1 MKRSQLGII
10 LKDLKSKMVIL
21 VGPRQSGKTWL
32 AKEVAKHYR
41 APLYLNYDNQ
51 SERDIMKREGWLP
64 QTDLLILDELHKMPE
79 WKNYLKGVFDTKP
92 DEMHILVT
100 GSARLNVFKKVGD
113 SMAGRYFLHHLL
125 PFSPAEFIACEI
137 NDYNFN
143 NLIERSGFPEPFLA
157 SDEVRARRWRNQYIE
172 DMIGIDVLDFDNIM
186 NLRGFKA
193 IFDLLRSKVGSP
205 VSYAS
210 LAEDVNLSQTTVK
223 KYVDVLEAL
232 YLVFRV
238 TPYSKNIARSLLKE
252 PKIYFFDSGLV
263 TANEGARLENFVA
276 VCLLKHVYAKRD
288 YSAEAYELHYLRT
301 KDQVEVDFALVCD
314 HKIKRMIEVKTSDLS
329 ISKSL
334 FKFYEKYQFPATQI
348 LRYIKHPSQREGIVI
363 QSVQSY
369 LESLALEEMVIN

>member
-1 MKRSQLGII
+1 MERSQLSAI

-32 AKEVAKHYR
+32 AKEVAKHYNT
-41 APLYLNYDNQ
+41 PLYLNYDNQ
-51 SERDIMKREGWLP
+51 AERDIMKREGWLP
-64 QTDLLILDELHKMPE
+64 QTDLIILDELHKMPE

-92 DEMHILVT
+92 EGMHILVT

-125 PFSPAEFIACEI
+125 PFSPAEFIACGI
-137 NDYNFN
+137 QDYSMD
-143 NLIERSGFPEPFLA
+143 NLIERSGFPEPYLA
-157 SDEVRARRWRNQYIE
+157 QNDVDAKRWRNQYIE
-172 DMIGIDVLDFDNIM
+172 DMISIDVLDFDNIM

-193 IFDLLRSKVGSP
+193 IFDLLRGKVGSP

-210 LAEDVNLSQTTVK
+210 IAEDVNLSQTTVK
-223 KYVDVLEAL
+223 KYIEVLEAL
-232 YLVFRV
+232 YLIFRV

-263 TANEGARLENFVA
+263 TANEGAKLENFVA
-276 VCLLKHVYAKRD
+276 MCLLKHVYAKRD
-288 YSAEAYELHYLRT
+288 YAAETYELQYLRT
-301 KDQVEVDFALVCD
+301 KDQDEVDFALVCD
-314 HKIKRMIEVKTSDLS
+314 HKIKKIIEVKTSDPS

-334 FKFYEKYQFPATQI
+334 FKFHAKYQFPATQI
-348 LRYIKHPSQREGIVI
+348 IKYIKHPSQREGIEL

-369 LESLALEEMVIN
+369 LESLATERSS